1 MNLAVTF
8 FLLLSLLAGN
18 GRAAAKSHKVN
29 HTFATALDIQ
39 KPRVIPNQVFIID
52 TNDLRHENPYF
63 ISVEDVN
70 EENIIRKHVFPAGYI
85 LAFSYEIISG
95 PPDTSS
101 SDSLS
106 PYRYLP
112 CTGSCKYI
120 EQRVLRI

>member
-1 MNLAVTF
+1 MKVAVTF
-8 FLLLSLLAGN
+8 FLFLSLLAGS
-18 GRAAAKSHKVN
+18 GHAVAKPHKGDN
-29 HTFATALDIQ
+29 PFAIARDIQ
-39 KPRVIPNQVFIID
+39 KARVITSQVFIID

-70 EENIIRKHVFPAGYI
+70 EENIIRKHVFPAGYF
-85 LAFSYEIISG
+85 LTFSYEIISSH
-95 PPDTSS
+95 PDTSL

-106 PYRYLP
+106 SYRDLP